1 MIGSNYRAECKRSGL
16 AAFAILT
23 MLAVIP
29 VVTVAQQPSPEER
42 RRVEAEEAAR
52 QQKRAENSAKM
63 ENAMRDAF
71 NDSAASAN
79 NAMSKSWSIQRY
91 KKVNLRDATEAE
103 KAAIAVDSDLLR
115 DYQKLSISGIS
126 GINRLLSQVQC
137 GHETADESLKSRC
150 LKYSMPGNGSSFSFR
165 SNGYRA
171 TRYADLTLTQ
181 DGFVA
186 GGVRSISF
194 LADLGDREISSLTLE
209 SKGVKPGSQY
219 AAPREYQFV
228 KQDWEAFDGG
238 KRIDGIDFS
247 RRAKPVV
254 GNTYVLRSIAYRG
267 TSYQKS
273 YETTFNEL
281 DLDERTDVV
290 IVFKVV
296 KQDNEGYTIIWRQ
309 LSSSKAPSYEYPSK

>member
-1 MIGSNYRAECKRSGL
+1 MLGSKRKIVWERIGIL
-16 AAFAILT
+16 IFAVLMSISL
-23 MLAVIP
+23 MENSLW
-29 VVTVAQQPSPEER
+29 AQPPSDETR
-42 RRVEAEEAAR
+42 RRIAEQDAVR
-52 QQKRAENSAKM
+52 QQERAK
-63 ENAMRDAF
+63 NAASQERAMQDAF
-71 NDSAASAN
+71 NDSAAAAN
-79 NAMSKSWSIQRY
+79 NAMSKSLSIDRY
-91 KKVNLRDATEAE
+91 KKANLRDATDAE
-103 KAAIAVDSDLLR
+103 KAAIAVDSDLVR
-115 DYQKLSISGIS
+115 DYQKLSLSGIS
-126 GINRLLSQVQC
+126 GINRVLSQVQC
-137 GHETADESLKSRC
+137 GHATADESLKSRC

-194 LADLGDREISSLTLE
+194 LADLGAKEISLITLE
-209 SKGVKPGSQY
+209 SNGVKQASQY
-219 AAPREYQFV
+219 SAPKEYQFV

-290 IVFKVV
+290 VVFKIV
-296 KQDNEGYTIIWRQ
+296 KQDSEGYTIIWRQ